1 MSEVFCPK
9 PSPAAYN
16 LCAWG
21 PGKTSNATGYFHGGD
36 DHCVAGRS
44 DVPPIDKPRSRH
56 RRHPV
61 PQLFLRRKNNRRL
74 LTGDNGNPVH
84 HIGLIASLGDKNVS
98 FSGYVAP
105 FSRVDAAN
113 VYFHGTSQNQYG
125 MSETVD
131 GTLDRVTG
139 ALDATITTSGSKTT
153 FARPVLKCFAS
164 RRPVYSKTDAN
175 QLRGETK

>member
-1 MSEVFCPK
+1 MQRAIFMAATTIVSLAVVTCL
-9 PSPAAYN
+9 PSTSHAQGTGATILN
-16 LCAWG
+16 FSCD
-21 PGKTSNATGYFHGGD
+21 GKTI
-36 DHCVAGRS
+36 
-44 DVPPIDKPRSRH
+44 DV
-56 RRHPV
+56 
-61 PQLFLRRKNNRRL
+61 

-84 HIGLIASLGDKNVS
+84 HIGLVVSLGDKNVS

-153 FARPVLKCFAS
+153 FTS
-164 RRPVYSKTDAN
+164 RFEMLCKPTTR
-175 QLRGETK
+175 LF